1 MRWRSALLL
10 LLVGFT
16 AGALVFFILERG
28 GLPGLPTGP
37 GDDGDRIS
45 LLEDAAAAKGRLDAR
60 YPELERFRRRSAEGG
75 SLRLE
80 LQESDLRDLMLAALA
95 RRPEGRRVLEMTREV
110 RAEIDGGEIGCEL
123 VLDLSELPRESLNEK
138 ERETVERVLK
148 FLPAIGEEE
157 LPIGFYGTPEARNGR
172 IRLGGKPKVKVSILK
187 LSLSTLSDRLGIS
200 EQELEESLELEWP
213 GFRVLEI
220 RPIEGALELLVQ
232 AA

>member
-28 GLPGLPTGP
+28 GLPGLPTDP
-37 GDDGDRIS
+37 GDDADRVS
-45 LLEDAAAAKGRLDAR
+45 LLEDAAGAKDRLDAR
-60 YPELERFRRRSAEGG
+60 YPELRRSKGRSADGG

-80 LQESDLRDLMLAALA
+80 LRERDLRDLLLAALS

-148 FLPAIGEEE
+148 FLPAIGQEE
-157 LPIGFYGTPEARNGR
+157 LPIGFYGTPEARNGK
-172 IRLGGKPKVKVSILK
+172 IRLGGRPKVKVSILK
-187 LSLSTLSDRLGIS
+187 LSLSTLSERLGIS
-200 EQELEESLELEWP
+200 EQELEDSLELEWE

-220 RPIEGALELLVQ
+220 RPTEGALELVVQ